1 MVRMTLSRMKP
12 RHENHRILQTHQ
24 RAATTGHAGAWLRQ
38 EQKDHPPLAGQTLY
52 LLIKAGKYTWQDGL
66 GSDFSLYAYLRD
78 STAPPPDP
86 GEFDELYPFDYAD
99 EGLKARLLAQNRVVY
114 EKIAALDIGYLQGF
128 ERQCAETRREAL
140 LPDLCADI
148 ESERPWITINKPL
161 YYYDA
166 ADAAAWGEPVRL
178 LFQAVTSG
186 VQAGL
191 YYGDNTCLQRL
202 AALNP

>member
-1 MVRMTLSRMKP
+1 M
-12 RHENHRILQTHQ
+12 
-24 RAATTGHAGAWLRQ
+24 
-38 EQKDHPPLAGQTLY
+38 
-52 LLIKAGKYTWQDGL
+52 
-66 GSDFSLYAYLRD
+66 
-78 STAPPPDP
+78 
-86 GEFDELYPFDYAD
+86 
-99 EGLKARLLAQNRVVY
+99 
-114 EKIAALDIGYLQGF
+114 
-128 ERQCAETRREAL
+128 
-140 LPDLCADI
+140 PDLCADI

-186 VQAGL
+186 VQTGL

>member
-24 RAATTGHAGAWLRQ
+24 RAATTGHAG
-38 EQKDHPPLAGQTLY
+38 
-52 LLIKAGKYTWQDGL
+52 
-66 GSDFSLYAYLRD
+66 
-78 STAPPPDP
+78 
-86 GEFDELYPFDYAD
+86 
-99 EGLKARLLAQNRVVY
+99 
-114 EKIAALDIGYLQGF
+114 
-128 ERQCAETRREAL
+128 
-140 LPDLCADI
+140 
-148 ESERPWITINKPL
+148 
-161 YYYDA
+161 
-166 ADAAAWGEPVRL
+166 AWGEPVRL

>member
-1 MVRMTLSRMKP
+1 MKTTEFYKHISAP
-12 RHENHRILQTHQ
+12 LQPAM
-24 RAATTGHAGAWLRQ
+24 RALGFAKSKRTIPCWQ
-38 EQKDHPPLAGQTLY
+38 QPLAGQTLY

-86 GEFDELYPFDYAD
+86 GESDALYPFDYAG
-99 EGLKARLLAQNRVVY
+99 EELKARLLAQNRVVY